1 MSILPTLGTRNLAER
16 CRHDIRV
23 LRPQKPPSS
32 KTGLISINID
42 GVLIYCLFRCT
53 LYRLWSHSTRILTH
67 YKLKIG

>member
-42 GVLIYCLFRCT
+42 GVLIYCLCRCT
-53 LYRLWSHSTRILTH
+53 LYI
-67 YKLKIG
+67 